1 MSSSPVAWPTAAAY
15 LLAGTIMVLGLAAPA
30 SAASEDA
37 RDARRDVLSGPKYTD
52 DLPTRAEPARRAGDI
67 TRTTVVLGKRLVITT
82 TYRSID
88 LTGEQDF
95 QWLLKTSTDHE
106 DGSWI
111 GYLTIPAGKTIGSF
125 QLIDPLGNQPGCATA
140 VTDRVKATV
149 KLKVPA
155 SCLGNPAWVRVANGL
170 TVITDSRVYE
180 DDARRDGEVRHGW
193 KYGPKV
199 TA

>member
-67 TRTTVVLGKRLVITT
+67 TRTTVVLGKRLVIPT